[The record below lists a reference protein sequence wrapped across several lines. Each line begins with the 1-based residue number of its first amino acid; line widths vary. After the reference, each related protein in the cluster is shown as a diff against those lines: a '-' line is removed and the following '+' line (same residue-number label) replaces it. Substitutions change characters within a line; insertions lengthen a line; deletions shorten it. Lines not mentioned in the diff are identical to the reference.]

1 MYAQTIECHI
11 KINKRSDNQ
20 VHPSHLNIKRG
31 LMTRLATLL
40 TNYSYRQKASWC
52 DKRHIHSLI
61 TNKGKSLLGV
71 SDCPHHKGETN
82 DVGTQSI
89 ASKKL
94 P

>member
-11 KINKRSDNQ
+11 QINRRSDNQ

-40 TNYSYRQKASWC
+40 TNSSYRHKASWC
-52 DKRHIHSLI
+52 DKIHLHSLI

-82 DVGTQSI
+82 NVGTQNMDNKNLS
-89 ASKKL
+89 
-94 P
+94 